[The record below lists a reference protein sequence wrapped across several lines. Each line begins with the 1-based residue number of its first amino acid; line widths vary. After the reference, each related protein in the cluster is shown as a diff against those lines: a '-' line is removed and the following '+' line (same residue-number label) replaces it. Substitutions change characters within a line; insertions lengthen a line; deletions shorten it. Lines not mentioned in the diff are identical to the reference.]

1 MKKKALGSFSIV
13 LLFVVFTPVLA
24 LKVDDGE
31 AEFYLNPK
39 VVQENRVEAFNTLL
53 FDLAGFTDNATKMIK
68 INEFMAEQ
76 QPYGFPVTHNDKIVF
91 IYRTNNTLQVEIDGR
106 MTGQVPLEHIE
117 GTDFFHKQFTFYN
130 DSQGGYGFRED
141 GGSMLKDPLNPDTLL
156 VGIPPQFI
164 VVSNFQMPEY
174 TDDGA
179 YLFSDTTG
187 SVMLNETIF
196 STKTNHNYT
205 INIYLPAGYN
215 DSQTQRYKS
224 VYVADGELYA
234 YAWKARNTLDY
245 LDFYNKIDPLIGVFI
260 TPVDFS
266 LYRNNDLTDNR
277 KDHADFIVEELMPYI
292 DSNYRTFNDSTAR
305 AHLGSSHGG
314 FFSLYLGAE
323 YSDFF
328 KLIGAH
334 SPSQYASQ
342 YLKQL
347 FTDSSKVDGM
357 RFYLN
362 GGTYEQGILNHAY
375 SISEILAEKGYAGKF
390 RAFHQ
395 AHAAGQ
401 WRATLGELLTFLF
414 TDEASDY
421 SGSPIMFGNIEI
433 PSTTT
438 TTTTNPETTSFGLT
452 VPFFGLMILILVLQR
467 KNSIFRI
474 TGKRKEKREG

>member
-1 MKKKALGSFSIV
+1 
-13 LLFVVFTPVLA
+13 
-24 LKVDDGE
+24 
-31 AEFYLNPK
+31 
-39 VVQENRVEAFNTLL
+39 
-53 FDLAGFTDNATKMIK
+53 
-68 INEFMAEQ
+68 
-76 QPYGFPVTHNDKIVF
+76 
-91 IYRTNNTLQVEIDGR
+91 

-156 VGIPPQFI
+156 VGIYPQFI

-187 SVMLNETIF
+187 SVMLNKTIF
-196 STKTNHNYT
+196 STRTNHDYA

-215 DSQTQRYKS
+215 ESQTQRYKS
-224 VYVADGELYA
+224 VYVADGEQYA
-234 YAWKARNTLDY
+234 YAWKAPNTLDY
-245 LDFYNKIDPLIGVFI
+245 LDFYNKTDPLIGVFI
-260 TPVDFS
+260 NPVDYE

-277 KDHADFIVEELMPYI
+277 KDHADFIVQELRPYI
-292 DSNYRTFNDSTAR
+292 DANYRTMNESTAR
-305 AHLGSSHGG
+305 AHLGASHGG

-328 KLIGAH
+328 KLVGAH

-342 YLKQL
+342 YLEQL
-347 FTDSSKVDGM
+347 FTDSPKVDGM

-401 WRATLGELLTFLF
+401 WRATLSELLTFLF
-414 TDEASDY
+414 TDAASDY
-421 SGSPIMFGNIEI
+421 SGSPIMFGNIQN

-438 TTTTNPETTSFGLT
+438 TTTTDPKTTSFDPI
-452 VPFFGLMILILVLQR
+452 VPVFGLMILILVLQR
-467 KNSIFRI
+467 KNSFFRI
-474 TGKRKEKREG
+474 TWKRKEKKRG